1 MAKRFKKSE
10 QIIIARKISLR
21 RKIVERADTSPGQEL
36 DTLEYS
42 TSPDAQTVSESKR
55 AKMFCEEFYT
65 PKIPEISIRY
75 KNSCRLKTKK
85 NSPNNSIFNFK
96 QFTPKTKRSFDFSKA
111 KTQKL
116 PSVSKSLNLTKPPQ
130 SPRKK
135 FLKRRMLT
143 VKLN

>member
-1 MAKRFKKSE
+1 MAKRFKKPE

-21 RKIVERADTSPGQEL
+21 RKIVERADTSPGQGL
-36 DTLEYS
+36 NT
-42 TSPDAQTVSESKR
+42 PDAQTVSESKR

-85 NSPNNSIFNFK
+85 NSLNNSIFNFK

-116 PSVSKSLNLTKPPQ
+116 PSVSKSLNLTKPLQ

-135 FLKRRMLT
+135 VLKRRMLT
-143 VKLN
+143 VN